1 MGELLEYLAR
11 ALVDEPEAVQVDS
24 FEEDDGTI
32 VFELTVGEDDVG
44 KIIGRHG
51 RTVNALR
58 TVMRASAVRHGRRVL
73 VDVVD

>member
-1 MGELLEYLAR
+1 VDDLLAFLAR
-11 ALVDEPEAVQVDS
+11 GLVDDPRAVKVET
-24 FEEDDGTI
+24 FEEEDGTL
-32 VFELTVGEDDVG
+32 VYELSVADDDVG

-58 TVMRASAVRHGRRVL
+58 TVMRACATGQGRRVL

>member
-1 MGELLEYLAR
+1 MEDLLAFIAR
-11 ALVDEPEAVQVDS
+11 GLVDDPRSVQVET
-24 FEEDDGTI
+24 FEEDDGT
-32 VFELTVGEDDVG
+32 VVYELTVAGDDVG

-58 TVMRASAVRHGRRVL
+58 TVMRACAARDGRRVL

>member
-1 MGELLEYLAR
+1 MGELLGYLAR

-32 VFELTVGEDDVG
+32 VFELTVAEDDVG

>member
-1 MGELLEYLAR
+1 MDDLLAFLAR
-11 ALVDEPEAVQVDS
+11 GLVDDPRAVKVET
-24 FEEDDGTI
+24 FEEEDGTL
-32 VFELTVGEDDVG
+32 VYELSVADDDVG

-58 TVMRASAVRHGRRVL
+58 TVMRACATGQGRRVL